1 MAPVPYQAYA
11 RAQAATSSQA
21 ELAVLLYRG
30 AVRFAAKARIQLG
43 NGNIESS
50 HASLLRAQE
59 VLVELMIG
67 FKPGQDQ
74 FTQDL
79 FGLHN
84 YIYERL
90 YEANIRK
97 DVAPIDEALR
107 HLRDLLETWE
117 AVSLPASARHAT
129 GNVIQIDRHC

>member
-1 MAPVPYQAYA
+1 MAPVPYYAYA
-11 RAQAATSSQA
+11 RAQATTSSQA

-30 AVRFAAKARIQLG
+30 AVRFAAKARIQL
-43 NGNIESS
+43 SS
-50 HASLLRAQE
+50 RDLEGTHKSLLRAQE

-67 FKPGQDQ
+67 FKPGSDQ
-74 FTQDL
+74 FSQDL

-97 DVAPIDEALR
+97 DVAPLDEALR
-107 HLRDLLETWE
+107 HLRELLETWE
-117 AVSLPASARHAT
+117 SISLPPSARPAAAS
-129 GNVIQIDRHC
+129 VVSIDRHC